1 MFDIQKDLV
10 LVQDVIDTLFSTIYK
25 IATKKPIDL
34 QEVPEAPAEGEEG
47 DFEDKVAEIK
57 ETNANAEAEN
67 AKFAKIQTKIQI
79 KVRLEDDYRE
89 ESEKALVK
97 LNNWRETMINEAGQV
112 VVAGIETPVEGQDP
126 VEADEFNIEKI
137 PTKILIT
144 STKIGESGNVVALF
158 HPEAAYSVRKVLME
172 AARRTF
178 KELEKAEV
186 T

>member
-97 LNNWRETMINEAGQV
+97 LNNWRETMINEAG
-112 VVAGIETPVEGQDP
+112 
-126 VEADEFNIEKI
+126 
-137 PTKILIT
+137 
-144 STKIGESGNVVALF
+144 
-158 HPEAAYSVRKVLME
+158 
-172 AARRTF
+172 
-178 KELEKAEV
+178 
-186 T
+186 